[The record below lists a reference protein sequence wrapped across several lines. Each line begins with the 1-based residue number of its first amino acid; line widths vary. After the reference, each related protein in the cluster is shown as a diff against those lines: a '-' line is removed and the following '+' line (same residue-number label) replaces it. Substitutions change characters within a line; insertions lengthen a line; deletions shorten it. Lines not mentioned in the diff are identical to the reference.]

1 MAGPLDSKDL
11 GLLTG
16 YDATELEKHRTQDG
30 VSFLEIAQEIQ
41 IALNA
46 ADRAIFSD
54 PVVSGL
60 VNFTDEP
67 TVEYESGNNSGF
79 ERFTE
84 YSQPDADMG
93 DVEGHMLPLMAW
105 DKKLGFTWTYLKN
118 ASSSRVRTRI
128 ASSIRDYQKN
138 VRQRILTRVL
148 QRGDDSGSSKGLGA
162 SGFSPGFA
170 TAAANTSV
178 DFTPPNVVGIA
189 HDSDHEHYVAVA
201 GGWTTGILDDMESE
215 LSEHGHAGDYN
226 LLVGMSDEATI
237 EGLTGFIKVGNSLV
251 NFGNNTSIATGG
263 NAPTPIGARLIG
275 VYGNMRVWT
284 MPGMPQHYGF
294 AYQSYGSND
303 PRNPLRIRLEKGA
316 TLPSVT
322 AMRDPRSGTGAYALQ
337 DLILYTEYGVGV
349 GDRTNG
355 TTRYVNNATWA
366 DGTAT

>member
-46 ADRAIFSD
+46 ANSAILND
-54 PVVSGL
+54 PVWGGL
-60 VNFTDEP
+60 VYFTDEP
-67 TVEYESGNNSGF
+67 TVEYETGDTSGF

-118 ASSSRVRTRI
+118 ASSSRVRARI
-128 ASSIRDYQKN
+128 ASGIRDYNKN
-138 VRQRILTRVL
+138 VRQRILTRTL

-201 GGWTTGILDDMESE
+201 GGWTTTILKDMQSE
-215 LSEHGHAGDYN
+215 LSEHGHMGEYN
-226 LLVGMSDEATI
+226 LLVSMSDSDTLI
-237 EGLTGFIKVGNSLV
+237 GLSGFVPAGNSLV
-251 NFGNNTSIATGG
+251 RYGNSTNIANMADTVTST
-263 NAPTPIGARLIG
+263 GARFLG
-275 VYGNMRVWT
+275 VYESMRVWET
-284 MPGMPQHYGF
+284 PGMPQYYGF
-294 AYQSYGSND
+294 GYQSYGQND
-303 PRNPLRIRLEKGA
+303 PRNPIRFRLEKGN

-355 TTRYVNNATWA
+355 TTRFVNNATWS